1 MFAFDY
7 ISYLLGKIFILWGVG
22 DQERIGQHEVVKER
36 GKELIET
43 PIPTNVGHNYGL
55 IEILGKS
62 NGPIGNSRNP
72 NKGQLENGGGDPTR
86 VIVEEKDASCKN
98 STKIEEVE

>member
-1 MFAFDY
+1 M
-7 ISYLLGKIFILWGVG
+7 
-22 DQERIGQHEVVKER
+22 KEC
-36 GKELIET
+36 GKELTQT

-55 IEILGKS
+55 VEILDKN

-86 VIVEEKDASCKN
+86 VIVEEKDASCKT
-98 STKIEEVE
+98 STKIEEVEVTCKNSPKMGKG